1 MKNKTMHLMSEQ
13 LLHLAAIEFEYH
25 GQRYRRDTP
34 ATEIMW
40 QTWATTTEPQQRM
53 NWVTLIGQGMRL
65 LLACY
70 RSVA

>member
-40 QTWATTTEPQQRM
+40 QTWTIITCLQQRM
-53 NWVTLIGQGMRL
+53 NWVTLMSQGMRL
-65 LLACY
+65 LLACC
-70 RSVA
+70 RSVG